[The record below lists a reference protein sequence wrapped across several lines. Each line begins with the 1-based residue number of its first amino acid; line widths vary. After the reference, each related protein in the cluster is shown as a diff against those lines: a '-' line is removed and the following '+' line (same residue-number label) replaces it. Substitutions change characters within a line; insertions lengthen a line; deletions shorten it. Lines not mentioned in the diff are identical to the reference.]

1 MLHSKLES
9 KVCSCRFSY
18 LRLGKVCG
26 VWRPFVERGV
36 RPLVVVELD
45 PVIDDPFCLEP
56 VSDFV
61 QVDGFLL
68 EGSPEPLDED
78 VVEITTAPIH

>member
-1 MLHSKLES
+1 M
-9 KVCSCRFSY
+9 
-18 LRLGKVCG
+18 
-26 VWRPFVERGV
+26 
-36 RPLVVVELD
+36 VVELD

-68 EGSPEPLDED
+68 EGSPEPFDED
-78 VVEITTAPIH
+78 VVHCPAMHRRCMSIRIGQARVSVHFRSSLSNAFAITTSFRMTA

>member
-1 MLHSKLES
+1 
-9 KVCSCRFSY
+9 
-18 LRLGKVCG
+18 
-26 VWRPFVERGV
+26 
-36 RPLVVVELD
+36 VVVELD

-68 EGSPEPLDED
+68 EGSPEPFDED
-78 VVEITTAPIH
+78 IVEITTAPIH

>member
-1 MLHSKLES
+1 
-9 KVCSCRFSY
+9 VRAFA
-18 LRLGKVCG
+18 V
-26 VWRPFVERGV
+26 VER
-36 RPLVVVELD
+36 D

-68 EGSPEPLDED
+68 EGSPEPFDED
-78 VVEITTAPIH
+78 VVQIAAPPIH